1 MNFVHCCDSRQ
12 GFGYND
18 SQEVNLERKYLF
30 LGNYYRPRRLKS
42 KGLFSGVTMEREDY
56 CISREQCRIFARSIY
71 KYISAYIQQHKAE
84 FEKYVREEKENENPK
99 EEKGHGSH

>member
-1 MNFVHCCDSRQ
+1 
-12 GFGYND
+12 
-18 SQEVNLERKYLF
+18 
-30 LGNYYRPRRLKS
+30 
-42 KGLFSGVTMEREDY
+42 MEREDY

-71 KYISAYIQQHKAE
+71 KDISAYIQQHKAE